1 MSSRNTLVV
10 GLAFLG
16 GFFLFLLLLVVI
28 GLFWAL
34 KGKPA
39 LPHGDRIGVV
49 EIKGLISEADEVLDN
64 LRQFARDESIK
75 ALIVRIESPGGAV
88 GASQEIYRELK
99 RISQEKPVVASLGS
113 VAASG
118 GLYVALGAQ
127 KIVAAPGTLTGSIG
141 VMIQIPNIRKLLERV
156 GIEATVLKSGPYK
169 DTGSLLRP
177 LTKEEKKIL
186 METIEDVYT
195 QFVQAVSESRGI
207 PEEKVREFADGRVFT
222 GRKAKELGL
231 VDLLGNFEDAVDLAA
246 SLAGLKETPHLVY
259 PEEEKPWLKWLMTKS
274 LAPKGLVLLFAPL
287 YLAEI

>member
-16 GFFLFLLLLVVI
+16 GFFLFLIFLLVI
-28 GLFWAL
+28 GFFWAL
-34 KGKPA
+34 KGKPS
-39 LPHGDRIGVV
+39 LPHGEKIGVV
-49 EIKGLISEADEVLDN
+49 EIKGLISEADAVLED
-64 LRQFARDESIK
+64 LRQFAQDESVK
-75 ALIVRIESPGGAV
+75 AIIVRIESPGGAV

-99 RISQEKPVVASLGS
+99 KIAHQKPVIASMGS

-177 LTKEEKKIL
+177 LTKEEKRLL
-186 METIEDVYT
+186 METIRDVYA
-195 QFVQAVSESRGI
+195 QFVRAIAESRGI
-207 PEEKVREFADGRVFT
+207 PEEEVKRFADGRVFT
-222 GRKAKELGL
+222 GKKAKELGL
-231 VDLLGNFEDAVDLAA
+231 VDVLGNFEDAVDLAA
-246 SLAGLKETPHLVY
+246 KMAGLKGKPHLLY
-259 PEEEKPWLKWLMTKS
+259 PEKEKPWLKWLMTKS